1 MPQHFSIDAVRA
13 QGVRV
18 DNDEACFVSDWSAVM
33 EELQDEGAS
42 VLPLRQKTLVDLD
55 AAWGP
60 MGIGETSVGRVHGR
74 APGGRGT

>member
-18 DNDEACFVSDWSAVM
+18 DNDEAFFVSDWSTVM

-42 VLPLRQKTLVDLD
+42 ALQLRQKTLMDLD
-55 AAWGP
+55 AAWGS
-60 MGIGETSVGRVHGR
+60 MRIGEISVGRVAR
-74 APGGRGT
+74 